1 MMSFI
6 EPSTL
11 ILASVIVFFGALTQS
26 LIGFGL
32 AVVAS
37 PLLYIVSPQLVPVPI
52 IVMGFAISAMTLFR
66 ERGHLQF
73 NGLQYALIGRIP
85 GGFVGAGLLLFAP
98 QAILGLIIAAIVYIA
113 VILSVYKITA
123 PINRVSLFIAGVF
136 SGIFGNI
143 AAIGGPP
150 MAILLAGQDASQFR
164 AALSAFFVFSSLI
177 ALAILAI
184 VGLVEL
190 QHLWLSL
197 MLLPSV
203 IGGYLVSGL
212 LINHVDKNKT
222 RTTTLILCTI
232 SATVLVA
239 KSIMALINLSSG

>member
-6 EPSTL
+6 DPSTL
-11 ILASVIVFFGALTQS
+11 ILASAIVFFGALTQS

-37 PLLYIVSPQLVPVPI
+37 PLLYIVNPQLVPVPI
-52 IVMGFAISAMTLFR
+52 IVMGFAISAMTLYR

-73 NGLQYALIGRIP
+73 NGLQYALLGRIP

-113 VILSVYKITA
+113 VILSVYKFTA

-177 ALAILAI
+177 ALAILAA
-184 VGLVEL
+184 VGLVEIK
-190 QHLWLSL
+190 HLWLSL

-222 RTTTLILCTI
+222 RIATLVLCSV
-232 SATVLVA
+232 SATVLVV
-239 KSIMALINLSSG
+239 KSISALNH

>member
-1 MMSFI
+1 MMSLI
-6 EPSTL
+6 DPSTL

-52 IVMGFAISAMTLFR
+52 VVMGFVISAMTLFR

-73 NGLQYALIGRIP
+73 NGLQYALLGRIP
-85 GGFVGAGLLLFAP
+85 GGFVGAGLLVFAP
-98 QAILGLIIAAIVYIA
+98 QAVLGLIIAAIVYIA

-123 PINRVSLFIAGVF
+123 PINRISLFIAGIF

-150 MAILLAGQDASQFR
+150 MAILLAGQDVNQFR
-164 AALSAFFVFSSLI
+164 AALSAFFLISSLI

-184 VGLVEL
+184 FGLVEA

-197 MLLPSV
+197 MLIPSIV
-203 IGGYLVSGL
+203 GGYLVSSL
-212 LINHVDKNKT
+212 LINHIDKNKT
-222 RTTTLILCTI
+222 RIITLVLCSV
-232 SATVLVA
+232 SATVLVI
-239 KSIMALINLSSG
+239 KSLMALIS

>member
-6 EPSTL
+6 DPTTL
-11 ILASVIVFFGALTQS
+11 ILASIIVFFGALTQS

-37 PLLYIVSPQLVPVPI
+37 PLLYIVNPQLVPVPI

-73 NGLQYALIGRIP
+73 NGLQYALLGRIP
-85 GGFVGAGLLLFAP
+85 GGFLGAGLLLFAP
-98 QAILGLIIAAIVYIA
+98 QAILGLVIAAIVFIA
-113 VILSVYKITA
+113 VILSIFRFSA
-123 PINRVSLFIAGVF
+123 PINRLSLFIAGVF

-150 MAILLAGQDASQFR
+150 MAILLAGQDPSQFR

-184 VGLVEL
+184 VGLVEVK
-190 QHLWLSL
+190 HLWLSL
-197 MLLPSV
+197 LLLPSV
-203 IGGYLVSGL
+203 VAGYLVSGR
-212 LINHVDKNKT
+212 LIGRVDKDKT
-222 RTTTLILCTI
+222 RIATLVLCSI
-232 SATVLVA
+232 SATVLV
-239 KSIMALINLSSG
+239 IMSTNTLMS

>member
-52 IVMGFAISAMTLFR
+52 VVMGFVISAMTLFR

-73 NGLQYALIGRIP
+73 NGLQYALLGRIP
-85 GGFVGAGLLLFAP
+85 GGFVGAGLLVFAP
-98 QAILGLIIAAIVYIA
+98 QAVLGLIIAAIVYIA

-123 PINRVSLFIAGVF
+123 PINRISLFIAGIF

-150 MAILLAGQDASQFR
+150 MAILLAGQDVNQFR
-164 AALSAFFVFSSLI
+164 AALSAFFLISSLI

-184 VGLVEL
+184 FGLVEP

-197 MLLPSV
+197 MLIPSIV
-203 IGGYLVSGL
+203 SGYLVSGL
-212 LINHVDKNKT
+212 LINHIDKDKT
-222 RTTTLILCTI
+222 RIITLVLCSV
-232 SATVLVA
+232 SATVLVI
-239 KSIMALINLSSG
+239 KSLMALIS

>member
-6 EPSTL
+6 DPTTL
-11 ILASVIVFFGALTQS
+11 ILASIIVFFGALTQS

-37 PLLYIVSPQLVPVPI
+37 PLLYIVNPQLVPVPI

-73 NGLQYALIGRIP
+73 NGLQYALLGRIP
-85 GGFVGAGLLLFAP
+85 GGFLGAGLLLFAP
-98 QAILGLIIAAIVYIA
+98 QAILGLVIAAIVFIA
-113 VILSVYKITA
+113 VILSIFRFSA
-123 PINRVSLFIAGVF
+123 PINRLSLFIAGVF

-150 MAILLAGQDASQFR
+150 MAILLAGQDPSQFR

-184 VGLVEL
+184 VGLVEVK
-190 QHLWLSL
+190 HLWLSL
-197 MLLPSV
+197 LLLPSV
-203 IGGYLVSGL
+203 VAGYLVSGK
-212 LINHVDKNKT
+212 LIGRVDKDKT
-222 RTTTLILCTI
+222 RIATLVLCSI
-232 SATVLVA
+232 SATVLV
-239 KSIMALINLSSG
+239 IMSTNTLIS

>member
-6 EPSTL
+6 DPTTL
-11 ILASVIVFFGALTQS
+11 ILASIIVFFGALTQS

-37 PLLYIVSPQLVPVPI
+37 PLLYIVNPQLVPVPI

-73 NGLQYALIGRIP
+73 NGLQYALLGRIP
-85 GGFVGAGLLLFAP
+85 GGFLGAGLLLFAP
-98 QAILGLIIAAIVYIA
+98 QAILGLVIAAIVFIA
-113 VILSVYKITA
+113 VILSIFRFTA
-123 PINRVSLFIAGVF
+123 PINRISLFIAGVF

-150 MAILLAGQDASQFR
+150 MAILLAGQDPSQFR

-184 VGLVEL
+184 VGLVEVK
-190 QHLWLSL
+190 HLWLSL
-197 MLLPSV
+197 LLLPSV
-203 IGGYLVSGL
+203 VAGYLVSGR
-212 LINHVDKNKT
+212 LIGLVDKDKT
-222 RTTTLILCTI
+222 RIATLVLCSI
-232 SATVLVA
+232 SATVLV
-239 KSIMALINLSSG
+239 IMSTNTLMS

>member
-52 IVMGFAISAMTLFR
+52 VVMGFVISAMTLFR

-73 NGLQYALIGRIP
+73 NGLQYALLGRIP
-85 GGFVGAGLLLFAP
+85 GGFVGAGLLVFAP
-98 QAILGLIIAAIVYIA
+98 QAVLGLIIAAIVYIA

-123 PINRVSLFIAGVF
+123 PINRISLFIAGIF

-150 MAILLAGQDASQFR
+150 MAILLAGQDVNQFR
-164 AALSAFFVFSSLI
+164 AALSAFFLISSLI

-184 VGLVEL
+184 FGLVEP

-197 MLLPSV
+197 MLIPSIV
-203 IGGYLVSGL
+203 GGYLVSGL
-212 LINHVDKNKT
+212 LINHIDKDKT
-222 RTTTLILCTI
+222 RIITLVLCSV
-232 SATVLVA
+232 SATVLVI
-239 KSIMALINLSSG
+239 KSLMALIS

>member
-6 EPSTL
+6 DPSTL

-37 PLLYIVSPQLVPVPI
+37 PLLYIVNPQLVPVPI
-52 IVMGFAISAMTLFR
+52 IVMGFAISAMTLYR

-73 NGLQYALIGRIP
+73 NGLQYALLGRIP

-123 PINRVSLFIAGVF
+123 PINRISLFIAGVF

-177 ALAILAI
+177 ALAILAV
-184 VGLVEL
+184 VGLVEIK
-190 QHLWLSL
+190 HLWLSL

-222 RTTTLILCTI
+222 RLATLVLCSI
-232 SATVLVA
+232 SATVLVV
-239 KSIMALINLSSG
+239 KSVMALAS

>member
-6 EPSTL
+6 DPTTL
-11 ILASVIVFFGALTQS
+11 ILASIIVFFGALTQS

-37 PLLYIVSPQLVPVPI
+37 PLLYIVNPQLVPVPI

-73 NGLQYALIGRIP
+73 NGLQYALLGRIP
-85 GGFVGAGLLLFAP
+85 GGFLGAGLLLFAP
-98 QAILGLIIAAIVYIA
+98 QAILGLVIAGIVFIA
-113 VILSVYKITA
+113 VILSIFRFTA
-123 PINRVSLFIAGVF
+123 PINRLSLFIAGVF

-150 MAILLAGQDASQFR
+150 MAILLAGQDPGQFR

-177 ALAILAI
+177 ALAILTI
-184 VGLVEL
+184 VGLVEVK
-190 QHLWLSL
+190 HLWLSL
-197 MLLPSV
+197 LLLPSV
-203 IGGYLVSGL
+203 VAGYLVSGR
-212 LINHVDKNKT
+212 LIGRVDKDKT
-222 RTTTLILCTI
+222 RIVTLVLCSI
-232 SATVLVA
+232 SATVLV
-239 KSIMALINLSSG
+239 IMSTNTLMS

>member
-1 MMSFI
+1 MSFI

-37 PLLYIVSPQLVPVPI
+37 PLLYIVNPQLVPVPI

-73 NGLQYALIGRIP
+73 NGLQYALLGRIP
-85 GGFVGAGLLLFAP
+85 GGFAGAGLLLFAP

-113 VILSVYKITA
+113 VILSVYKVTA
-123 PINRVSLFIAGVF
+123 PINRISLFIAGIF

-150 MAILLAGQDASQFR
+150 MAILLAGQDANQFR

-177 ALAILAI
+177 ALGILAA
-184 VGLVEL
+184 VGLVEIK
-190 QHLWLSL
+190 HLWLSL

-222 RTTTLILCTI
+222 RTATLILCTI

-239 KSIMALINLSSG
+239 KSIMALINLN

>member
-6 EPSTL
+6 DPTTL
-11 ILASVIVFFGALTQS
+11 ILASIIVFFGALTQS

-37 PLLYIVSPQLVPVPI
+37 PLLYIVNPQLVPVPI

-73 NGLQYALIGRIP
+73 NGLQYALLGRIP
-85 GGFVGAGLLLFAP
+85 GGFLGAGLLLFAP
-98 QAILGLIIAAIVYIA
+98 QAILGLVIAAIVFIA
-113 VILSVYKITA
+113 VILSIFRFSA
-123 PINRVSLFIAGVF
+123 PINRLSLFIAGVF

-150 MAILLAGQDASQFR
+150 MAILLAGQDPSQFR

-177 ALAILAI
+177 ALAILTI
-184 VGLVEL
+184 VGLVEVK
-190 QHLWLSL
+190 HLWLSL
-197 MLLPSV
+197 LLLPSV
-203 IGGYLVSGL
+203 VAGYLVSGR
-212 LINHVDKNKT
+212 LIGRVDKDKT
-222 RTTTLILCTI
+222 RIVTLVLCSI
-232 SATVLVA
+232 SAAVLV
-239 KSIMALINLSSG
+239 IMSTNTLMS

>member
-6 EPSTL
+6 DPTTL
-11 ILASVIVFFGALTQS
+11 ILASLIVFFGALTQS

-37 PLLYIVSPQLVPVPI
+37 PLLYIVNPQLVPVPI

-73 NGLQYALIGRIP
+73 NGLQYALLGRIP
-85 GGFVGAGLLLFAP
+85 GGFLGAGLLLFAP
-98 QAILGLIIAAIVYIA
+98 QAILGLVIAAIVFIA
-113 VILSVYKITA
+113 VILSIFRFSA
-123 PINRVSLFIAGVF
+123 PINRLSLFIAGVF

-150 MAILLAGQDASQFR
+150 MAILLAGQDPSQFR

-184 VGLVEL
+184 VGLVEVK
-190 QHLWLSL
+190 HLWLSL
-197 MLLPSV
+197 LLLPSV
-203 IGGYLVSGL
+203 VAGYLVSGK
-212 LINHVDKNKT
+212 LIGRVDKDKT
-222 RTTTLILCTI
+222 RIATLVLCSI
-232 SATVLVA
+232 SATVLV
-239 KSIMALINLSSG
+239 IMSTNTLMS

>member
-26 LIGFGL
+26 LIGFGV

-37 PLLYIVSPQLVPVPI
+37 PLLYIVNPQLVPVPI

-73 NGLQYALIGRIP
+73 NGLQYALLGRIP
-85 GGFVGAGLLLFAP
+85 GGFAGAGLLLFAP

-113 VILSVYKITA
+113 VILSVYKVTA
-123 PINRVSLFIAGVF
+123 PINRISLFIAGIF

-150 MAILLAGQDASQFR
+150 MAILLAGQDANQFR

-177 ALAILAI
+177 ALGILAA
-184 VGLVEL
+184 VGLVEIK
-190 QHLWLSL
+190 HLWLSL

-222 RTTTLILCTI
+222 RTATLILCTI
-232 SATVLVA
+232 SATILVA
-239 KSIMALINLSSG
+239 KSIMALINLN

>member
-6 EPSTL
+6 DPTTL
-11 ILASVIVFFGALTQS
+11 ILASIIVFFGALTQS

-37 PLLYIVSPQLVPVPI
+37 PLLYIVNPQLVPVPI

-73 NGLQYALIGRIP
+73 NGLQYALLGRIP
-85 GGFVGAGLLLFAP
+85 GGFLGAGLLLFAP
-98 QAILGLIIAAIVYIA
+98 QAILGLVIAAIVFIA
-113 VILSVYKITA
+113 VILSIFRFSA
-123 PINRVSLFIAGVF
+123 PINRLSLFIAGVF

-150 MAILLAGQDASQFR
+150 MAILLAGQDPSQFR

-184 VGLVEL
+184 VGLVEVK
-190 QHLWLSL
+190 HLWLSL
-197 MLLPSV
+197 LLLPSV
-203 IGGYLVSGL
+203 VAGYLVSGK
-212 LINHVDKNKT
+212 LIGRVDKDKT
-222 RTTTLILCTI
+222 RIATLVLCSI
-232 SATVLVA
+232 SATVLA
-239 KSIMALINLSSG
+239 IMSTNTLMS

>member
-6 EPSTL
+6 DPTTL
-11 ILASVIVFFGALTQS
+11 ILASIIVFFGALTQS

-37 PLLYIVSPQLVPVPI
+37 PLLYIVNPQLVPVPI

-73 NGLQYALIGRIP
+73 NGLQYALLGRIP
-85 GGFVGAGLLLFAP
+85 GGFLGAGLLLFAP
-98 QAILGLIIAAIVYIA
+98 QAILGLVIAAIVFIA
-113 VILSVYKITA
+113 VILSIFRFTA
-123 PINRVSLFIAGVF
+123 PINRLSLFIAGVF

-150 MAILLAGQDASQFR
+150 MAILLAGRDASQFR

-184 VGLVEL
+184 VGLVEVK
-190 QHLWLSL
+190 HLWLSL
-197 MLLPSV
+197 LLLPSV
-203 IGGYLVSGL
+203 VAGYLVSGR
-212 LINHVDKNKT
+212 LIGRVDKDKT
-222 RTTTLILCTI
+222 RTATLILCSI
-232 SATVLVA
+232 SATILVI
-239 KSIMALINLSSG
+239 KSTSALI

>member
-6 EPSTL
+6 DPTTL
-11 ILASVIVFFGALTQS
+11 ILVSVIVFFGALTQS

-32 AVVAS
+32 AVVAT
-37 PLLYIVSPQLVPVPI
+37 PLLYIVDPQLIPVPI
-52 IVMGFAISAMTLFR
+52 IIMGFAISVMTLFR

-73 NGLQYALIGRIP
+73 NGLQYALLGRIP
-85 GGFVGAGLLLFAP
+85 GGFLGAGLLLFAP
-98 QAILGLIIAAIVYIA
+98 QAILGLVIAIIVFIA
-113 VILSVYKITA
+113 VILSVFRFTA
-123 PINRVSLFIAGVF
+123 PINRISLFIAGVF

-150 MAILLAGQDASQFR
+150 MALLLAGKDASQFR

-190 QHLWLSL
+190 KHLWLSL
-197 MLLPSV
+197 LLLPSV
-203 IGGYLVSGL
+203 IAGYFVSGR
-212 LINHVDKNKT
+212 LIGRVDKDKM
-222 RTTTLILCTI
+222 RMVTLILCSM
-232 SATVLVA
+232 SATILVI
-239 KSIMALINLSSG
+239 KSVNALLFAS

>member
-11 ILASVIVFFGALTQS
+11 ILASVIVFFGSLTQS

-37 PLLYIVSPQLVPVPI
+37 PLLYIVNPQLVPVPI

-73 NGLQYALIGRIP
+73 NGLQYALLGRIP
-85 GGFVGAGLLLFAP
+85 GGFAGAGLLLFAP

-113 VILSVYKITA
+113 VILSVYKVTA
-123 PINRVSLFIAGVF
+123 PINRISLFIAGIF

-150 MAILLAGQDASQFR
+150 MAILLAGQDANQFR

-177 ALAILAI
+177 ALGILAA
-184 VGLVEL
+184 VGLVEIK
-190 QHLWLSL
+190 HLWLSL

-222 RTTTLILCTI
+222 RTATLILCTI
-232 SATVLVA
+232 SATILVA
-239 KSIMALINLSSG
+239 KSIMALINLN

>member
-37 PLLYIVSPQLVPVPI
+37 PLLYIVNPQLVPVPI

-73 NGLQYALIGRIP
+73 NGLQYALLGRIP
-85 GGFVGAGLLLFAP
+85 GGFMGAGLLLFAP

-113 VILSVYKITA
+113 VMLSVYKITA
-123 PINRVSLFIAGVF
+123 PINRISLFIAGIF

-150 MAILLAGQDASQFR
+150 MAILLAGQDANQFR

-177 ALAILAI
+177 AFAILAV
-184 VGLVEL
+184 VGLVEIK
-190 QHLWLSL
+190 HLWLSL
-197 MLLPSV
+197 LLLPSV

-212 LINHVDKNKT
+212 LINHIDKNKT
-222 RTTTLILCTI
+222 RIATLVLCSI
-232 SATVLVA
+232 SATVLA
-239 KSIMALINLSSG
+239 IKSMSALIH

>member
-37 PLLYIVSPQLVPVPI
+37 PLLYIVNPQLVPVPI

-73 NGLQYALIGRIP
+73 NGLQYALLGRIP
-85 GGFVGAGLLLFAP
+85 GGFAGAGLLLFAP

-113 VILSVYKITA
+113 VILSVYKVTA
-123 PINRVSLFIAGVF
+123 PINRISLFIAGIF

-150 MAILLAGQDASQFR
+150 MAILLAGQDANQFR

-177 ALAILAI
+177 ALGILAA
-184 VGLVEL
+184 VGLVEIK
-190 QHLWLSL
+190 HLWLSL

-203 IGGYLVSGL
+203 IVGYLVSGL

-222 RTTTLILCTI
+222 RTATLILCTI
-232 SATVLVA
+232 SATILVA
-239 KSIMALINLSSG
+239 KSIMALINLN